1 MQINGLQVDDIFVDN
16 NTIQTT
22 VSDSNLDLKSTGKL
36 ELDDITIT
44 SNLIQ
49 NNSGTAL
56 TIKNTLYGRTKFVG
70 PAVKIP
76 SGTTSEQ
83 PSFTPE
89 TGMTRWNTE
98 NNILEVWDGST
109 FITAAGTSASISQ
122 DEMDDLILE
131 YTLIFG

>member
-1 MQINGLQVDDIFVDN
+1 MNG
-16 NTIQTT
+16 
-22 VSDSNLDLKSTGKL
+22 
-36 ELDDITIT
+36 
-44 SNLIQ
+44 
-49 NNSGTAL
+49 
-56 TIKNTLYGRTKFVG
+56 TLYGVTKFIG

-76 SGTTSEQ
+76 TGTTAEQ

-98 NNILEVWDGST
+98 NDVLEVWDGTT
-109 FITAAGTSASISQ
+109 FITAAGTSASIGA